1 MKSLLIFLVSSS
13 TLLYQVSGAPE
24 LFLVEVEDGQ
34 EEPRMDEDSY
44 WSDDFG
50 KKDEDFHWSGNYFI

>member
-1 MKSLLIFLVSSS
+1 MKSFLIFLVSSS

-34 EEPRMDEDSY
+34 EEPRMD
-44 WSDDFG
+44 DFG
-50 KKDEDFHWSGNYFI
+50 GKDEDLHWSGNYLAL